1 MISTFYV
8 VSDFQNNPQKSEQN
22 KADSVLYFPFPWRS
36 GKEQSHLLSSHD
48 LAGDLADLDPLS
60 QDHFRFG
67 HYPPPPIWISES
79 ILTFGS
85 NAQAEMDPGVPR

>member
-48 LAGDLADLDPLS
+48 LAGDLADLDTT
-60 QDHFRFG
+60 
-67 HYPPPPIWISES
+67 PPPPIWISES